1 MTWTR
6 EQIARKRE
14 DILALA
20 EQHGIDRVRVFG
32 SVVRGEERAD
42 SDIDFLIHIKEWK
55 GLGNYARFADSLEN
69 MLGRKVDLVME
80 KGLSPHIAAAV
91 LAEAQAI

>member
-1 MTWTR
+1 MR
-6 EQIARKRE
+6 PS
-14 DILALA
+14 LALSNHREA
-20 EQHGIDRVRVFG
+20 IRAIALRHRVTNVRVFG